1 MSSSFI
7 DFPLAP
13 GGRTSTDDPV
23 TFTAFDVNDVQ
34 QAFTQ

>member
-7 DFPLAP
+7 DFPFAA
-13 GGRTSTDDPV
+13 GGRTSPDDTV

-34 QAFTQ
+34 QAFT